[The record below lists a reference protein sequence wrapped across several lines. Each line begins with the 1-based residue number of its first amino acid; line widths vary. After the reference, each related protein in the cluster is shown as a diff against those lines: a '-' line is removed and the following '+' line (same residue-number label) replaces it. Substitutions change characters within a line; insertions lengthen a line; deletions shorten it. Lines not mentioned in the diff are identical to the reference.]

1 MIRRI
6 KIIIATIALAIVM
19 LPVANTSAVPDTR
32 PITTS
37 MATIYP
43 EDPDHLV
50 VSLIVNTSTLGLESL
65 DGSFPLT
72 ETVTIPGGK
81 TYYKLDSME
90 PGPKLEAW
98 GGAIVVNDKNTGLFA
113 AATASAGTYIPLQL
127 EDVIWTAKYKII
139 DTEPIPPDVYNFTLI
154 VNSAVFDTLPALSNE
169 AFVFGTIVVPP
180 KHDVPVIEGDNGIY
194 ITGSG
199 AKYILKLDADHTYLT
214 EILMDGVVVASSNYE
229 VKAGSTII
237 EFAADYLNTLGLGS
251 HTITANFSDGGV
263 GVAHFTIEAAPS
275 PVDPTEPTS
284 DETVTV
290 PDTGYF
296 TGVAGSATAI
306 GAGIF
311 MGIAMIPVI
320 IAVSIERRYSRN
332 KIDFTKK

>member
-1 MIRRI
+1 MIRKI
-6 KIIIATIALAIVM
+6 KIIIAAIALATVM

-37 MATIYP
+37 IATM
-43 EDPDHLV
+43 DPDNNLLI
-50 VSLIVNTSTLGLESL
+50 VSLIVNTSTLGLQSI
-65 DGSFPLT
+65 DGDFPLT
-72 ETVTIPGGK
+72 ESVTTPGAT
-81 TYYKLDSME
+81 TYFELDSME

-98 GGAIVVNDKNTGLFA
+98 GGAVVVNDKNTGLFG
-113 AATASAGTYIPLQL
+113 AATASVGTYIPLQL
-127 EDVIWTAKYKII
+127 EDVIWTAKYKYD
-139 DTEPIPPDVYNFTLI
+139 DTTPIPPDIYDFTMF
-154 VNSAVFDTLPALSNE
+154 VNSAVFDGIPALSNE
-169 AFVFGTIVVPP
+169 AFGFGTIILPP
-180 KHDVPVIEGDNGIY
+180 RYDVTVLEGDNGVY
-194 ITGSG
+194 VTNSG